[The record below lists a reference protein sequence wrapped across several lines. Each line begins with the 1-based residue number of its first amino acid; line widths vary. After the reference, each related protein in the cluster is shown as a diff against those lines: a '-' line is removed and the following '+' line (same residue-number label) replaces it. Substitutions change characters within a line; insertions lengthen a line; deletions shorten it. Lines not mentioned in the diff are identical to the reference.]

1 MSRLLLVDD
10 NDSLRVSLCA
20 VLEDEG
26 YAVETAASFDA
37 ARSRLDSGAPRFA
50 AALLD
55 VHLGDA
61 LGTDLIP
68 LFRDASP
75 DTKLVV
81 LTGSDAVFQP
91 SEGADAC
98 FEKGGDIDDLLA
110 ALRVLLPRPAHLPEG
125 ARS

>member
-10 NDSLRVSLCA
+10 NESLRVSLSA

-26 YAVETAASFDA
+26 YAVETAASFAA
-37 ARSRLDSGAPRFA
+37 ARRRLSEGAPRFA

-61 LGTDLIP
+61 LGTELIP

-75 DTKLVV
+75 ETKLVV
-81 LTGSDAVFQP
+81 LTGSEGAEDPA
-91 SEGADAC
+91 SGADAC
-98 FEKGGDIDDLLA
+98 LAKGGEIGELLS
-110 ALRVLLPRPAHLPEG
+110 ALSALLPRSRQG
-125 ARS
+125 RG

>member
-10 NDSLRVSLCA
+10 NESLRVSLSA

-26 YAVETAASFDA
+26 YAVETAASFAA
-37 ARSRLDSGAPRFA
+37 ARSRLDHGAPRFA

-75 DTKLVV
+75 ETKLVV
-81 LTGSDAVFQP
+81 LTGSDATFQP

-98 FEKGGDIDDLLA
+98 LAKGGEIDDLLA
-110 ALRVLLPRPAHLPEG
+110 ALRALLPSE